1 VANLKGKGTRS
12 ERLAAIAATALR
24 LQKEG
29 RPVHEWEPADLTE
42 AGGWQRTFLRVG
54 QYMNTTLFTVSADE
68 LVEMAAFLM
77 DRKQIRHVP
86 VEDDQHRLV
95 GLLSYTQILRMMAE
109 SPGKGLPQ
117 DVEVREVMDPNPV
130 TVTPDTP
137 TTDAISLMREERV
150 ACLPVLK
157 EGRLVGLVSER
168 EFLPI
173 AYELL
178 REKLEQE

>member
-1 VANLKGKGTRS
+1 VN
-12 ERLAAIAATALR
+12 E
-24 LQKEG
+24 
-29 RPVHEWEPADLTE
+29 
-42 AGGWQRTFLRVG
+42 
-54 QYMNTTLFTVSADE
+54 DE

-86 VEDDQHRLV
+86 VEDEQHRLA

-109 SPGKGLPQ
+109 SPGKGLPH
-117 DVEVREVMDPNPV
+117 DVQVRDVMDPNPI
-130 TVTPDTP
+130 TVTPDTS
-137 TTDAISLMREERV
+137 TTDAIKLMREQQV
-150 ACLPVLK
+150 TCLPVLK
-157 EGRLVGLVSER
+157 EDRLVGLVSER

>member
-1 VANLKGKGTRS
+1 MPSGF
-12 ERLAAIAATALR
+12 AATALR
-24 LQKEG
+24 QQKEG
-29 RPVHEWEPADLTE
+29 RPVHQWELATLTE
-42 AGGWQRTFLRVG
+42 AGGWQHTFLRVG
-54 QYMNTTLFTVSADE
+54 QFMNTTLFTVTEDE
-68 LVEMAAFLM
+68 LLEMAAFLM

-95 GLLSYTQILRMMAE
+95 GLLSYRQILRLMAE

-117 DVEVREVMDPNPV
+117 NVQVREVMDPQP
-130 TVTPDTP
+130 TSVTPDTP
-137 TTDAISLMREERV
+137 TVDAIELMREQGV

-168 EFLPI
+168 GFMPI

-178 REKLEQE
+178 KEKLGQE